1 MMCGECKTKLVE
13 FYRFKKK
20 SVTIEKL
27 QEGTMTNDE
36 MSDKLHELDKQI
48 EDKTVYSTL
57 QIIRNY
63 IEKNSVSSINVEES
77 TKKLTIMPKTV
88 RKDPLQGVCV
98 KQENDLE
105 DVDEIYIFQN
115 FENALNY
122 PPAEFT
128 SPKPSE
134 S

>member
-1 MMCGECKTKLVE
+1 MCGECKTKLVE

-20 SVTIEKL
+20 SAIIEKL
-27 QEGTMTNDE
+27 QEGTMFNDE
-36 MSDKLHELDKQI
+36 ISDKLHELDKQI
-48 EDKTVYSTL
+48 EDKTIYSTL

-88 RKDPLQGVCV
+88 RKDPLQEVCV

-115 FENALNY
+115 FENALNF
-122 PPAEFT
+122 PPTEFT

-134 S
+134 